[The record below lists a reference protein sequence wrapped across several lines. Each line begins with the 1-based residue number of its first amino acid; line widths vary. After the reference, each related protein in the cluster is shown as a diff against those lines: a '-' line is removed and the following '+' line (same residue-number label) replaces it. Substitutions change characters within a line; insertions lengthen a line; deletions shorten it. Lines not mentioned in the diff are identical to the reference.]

1 MTVIHNKLVRDK
13 IPEIIKSAG
22 KIPSCKTLS
31 EDEYLKELDKKLIE
45 ECNEYL
51 EDKSIE
57 EIADVL
63 EVLRAITQARGFTL
77 EELEYIRAKKA
88 EERGEFQKKIYLEKV
103 D

>member
-22 KIPSCKTLS
+22 KTPLCKTLS
-31 EDEYLKELDKKLIE
+31 QDEYLKELDKKLIE

-51 EDKSIE
+51 ADKSIE
-57 EIADVL
+57 ELADVL
-63 EVLRAITQARGFTL
+63 EVLNTITEARGFTL
-77 EELEYIRAKKA
+77 EELEKVRADKA
-88 EERGEFQKKIYLEKV
+88 ENRGKFVNRIYLEKV